1 MKYDFYDPRTK
12 QPFAV
17 HGDLLADAKSTPKPY
32 SPGRYTEIQVFKLEE
47 SGRFAVVVTGR
58 SKLFHS
64 ATHPCMKHGKPIGK
78 RTTYGEL
85 FEDNIP
91 CPRCHPLDYADDN
104 TPAFVEEDR
113 SKITICEDAPAVRH
127 ALEGK
132 DPESGARFLSGIGED
147 AWKQFAESQNIPET
161 QVFDI
166 R

>member
-12 QPFAV
+12 RDFAV
-17 HGDLLADAKSTPKPY
+17 HGDELARAVSEPKPH

-64 ATHPCMKHGKPIGK
+64 GTHPCMKHGKPVGK
-78 RTTYGEL
+78 PTTYGQL
-85 FEDNIP
+85 FDDNIP
-91 CPRCHPLDYADDN
+91 CPRCRPLEFADHD

-113 SKITICEDAPAVRH
+113 SRITICEDAPAVRS

-132 DPESGARFLSGIGED
+132 DPETSARFLSGIGEE
-147 AWKQFAESQNIPET
+147 AWKQFAESQGIPDT